1 MTISLGIIL
10 EKALR
15 EQPLSRGEVIHLLRI
30 KEEGEQEKV
39 FEVARK
45 LRGRYF
51 GNRIVVL
58 EEMVGR

>member
-1 MTISLGIIL
+1 MTISLDTIL

-15 EQPLSRGEVIHLLRI
+15 EQPLSRGEIIHLLGI

-51 GNRIVVL
+51 GNRIFLL
-58 EEMVGR
+58 EEMAGR

>member
-1 MTISLGIIL
+1 MTISLDTIL

-15 EQPLSRGEVIHLLRI
+15 EQPLTRGEIIHLLRI
-30 KEEGEQEKV
+30 KEEGEQKKV

-51 GNRIVVL
+51 GSRIFLL
-58 EEMVGR
+58 EEIVWR